1 MRPERGMGW
10 VMAPRIVFLAA
21 LVAALAVS
29 VSGSFSS
36 TASAAGVAGGVSS
49 ERVVAVP
56 VDYCGNDT
64 IDVPDRTPFFD
75 FASACQAHD
84 QCYDQNNTPS
94 GHAACDEQFLV
105 AMRASCDQMWPVS
118 GPWDFFQLRN
128 RRTCYSYAQLYYLGV
143 RIGGLLYLRY
153 PNPV

>member
-1 MRPERGMGW
+1 MKHK
-10 VMAPRIVFLAA
+10 VCVSARISACTIAA
-21 LVAALAVS
+21 GAGCDGRRV
-29 VSGSFSS
+29 
-36 TASAAGVAGGVSS
+36 ASAWQNAEISA
-49 ERVVAVP
+49 
-56 VDYCGNDT
+56 
-64 IDVPDRTPFFD
+64 F